1 MAATDTPAPRGA
13 KSAPPR
19 MAGKASGQKSRLFR
33 FLLSCAAVL
42 LLCLLLPSILSGRD
56 HVRVMSGLAFDIPEG
71 FAQRYTDSHYAVWE
85 YAGRDGR
92 PGKLILHDDIR
103 DGKGRK
109 LCTVEE
115 VLAECGWMTEAE
127 LYVNPKGVR
136 MARGFADYS
145 GSPERRYYIETEGPV
160 LLMCMLE
167 DERFYSRDDC
177 EKALLQT
184 AESVR
189 PAK

>member
-1 MAATDTPAPRGA
+1 MIAPDTPAPRERENGRQKTSGA
-13 KSAPPR
+13 PG
-19 MAGKASGQKSRLFR
+19 GKKRLWR
-33 FLLSCAAVL
+33 FLIPCAAAL
-42 LLCLLLPSILSGRD
+42 LICLLLPSILGGRD
-56 HVRVMSGLAFDIPEG
+56 RVRIMSGLVFDIPEG
-71 FAQRYTDSHYAVWE
+71 FVQRYTDTHYAVWE
-85 YAGRDGR
+85 YAGKDRN

-109 LCTVEE
+109 LCTAEE
-115 VLAECGWMTEAE
+115 VLAESDWMTEAE
-127 LYVNPKGVR
+127 LYVNPQGVR
-136 MARGFADYS
+136 LARGFADYS

-177 EKALLQT
+177 EAAMLQT